1 MQCPH
6 DPLSDLLHELDV
18 TGEEYRNAVQDL
30 SRTISDG
37 NDLRASDPAFL
48 SAYEAAHLAQKRYHH
63 ALNAYKEYFRDKTDG
78 SSRSDDATMRALT
91 LH

>member
-1 MQCPH
+1 MQYPH

-63 ALNAYKEYFRDKTDG
+63 ALKLYKEHFRDKTDG